1 MHVGNFR
8 VSPQLRINTT
18 LPPTTQLTSL
28 RLKVNWERELSR
40 GEELASDCLVF
51 RCSAARLG
59 HDGEERVDAERV
71 VDDHAGD
78 AHHGGAAVVALRVEL
93 ELLHL
98 GVVVPGQWAD
108 RPAQSCLPPCAEQQ
122 RLAARLA
129 LLRVLHHETV
139 PPHTVGQGWREAEPQ
154 ANQQAGR
161 TERGTAGAQTGGL
174 CAEPAR
180 QLLRQA
186 AHLTQVMPPT
196 SPGSLDGSVAP

>member
-1 MHVGNFR
+1 MVVPDDATRTEPFR
-8 VSPQLRINTT
+8 CSDVFRCSAAFRCSAVS
-18 LPPTTQLTSL
+18 
-28 RLKVNWERELSR
+28 
-40 GEELASDCLVF
+40 

-93 ELLHL
+93 ELLHR

-108 RPAQSCLPPCAEQQ
+108 RPAQSCLSPCAAQQ
-122 RLAARLA
+122 RLAARSRCCA
-129 LLRVLHHETV
+129 CSTTRPSHRT
-139 PPHTVGQGWREAEPQ
+139 PW
-154 ANQQAGR
+154 GR
-161 TERGTAGAQTGGL
+161 DGARLSRRPASRRHGTSTAGAAQGG
-174 CAEPAR
+174 CAQRPAR

>member
-1 MHVGNFR
+1 MGNFR

-28 RLKVNWERELSR
+28 RQKANWERELSR

-122 RLAARLA
+122 RLAARSRCCACSTTRPYHRTPWGRDGARLSRRPTSRQAAWNAARQA
-129 LLRVLHHETV
+129 LR
-139 PPHTVGQGWREAEPQ
+139 QG
-154 ANQQAGR
+154 GC
-161 TERGTAGAQTGGL
+161 AQR
-174 CAEPAR
+174 PAR